1 MRRLSRF
8 TTAVAGL
15 LVVAAACGDEP
26 TRGQASFCRQ
36 LLADR
41 AAIDTPA
48 GSTAAAR
55 LQVERFRAL
64 DRLAPEA
71 IRDEWHAVTELM
83 ALASTA
89 DLATPAGR
97 ASLGEA
103 ALGVSRAA
111 DTVRAYVLDVCGVDL
126 TGTVVTIPPAAPEPT
141 ASTSAAATAPGAAP
155 TP

>member
-1 MRRLSRF
+1 MPRLPRF
-8 TTAVAGL
+8 AIAVAGL

-89 DLATPAGR
+89 DLATAAGR
-97 ASLGEA
+97 ASLNEA
-103 ALGVSRAA
+103 ALGASRAA

-126 TGTVVTIPPAAPEPT
+126 TGTVVTSPAAAPDPT
-141 ASTSAAATAPGAAP
+141 PSTGAAP
-155 TP
+155 TAPGTAPTP